1 MGGSRGGGVRK
12 KYIKK
17 YQNEIQA
24 DFFILKGPY
33 RAHKMIKH
41 VWK

>member
-1 MGGSRGGGVRK
+1 MGGSRGGGGTK
-12 KYIKK
+12 KNIKM
-17 YQNEIQA
+17 YQNEIQT